1 VACRC
6 RKASCTSSRRRSG
19 SRSYRDRS
27 PTSRA
32 ATSIR
37 CPSGACTDFGFHCPS
52 VGHSGRRAPQDREL
66 ALAFSMQHAR
76 EMSRASLDTVSAP
89 PKATFKDLALLP
101 EEVRAEIVDGEIVEK
116 AAPSFEHANTQLGL
130 GSLIRVEFHGD
141 RGGPRSGGWW
151 ILSEVDVEL
160 EAHDVYRPDLAGW
173 KRESLPAQ
181 PVGRPVRVRPDWV
194 CEVLSRSN
202 AQNDLVKK
210 FRGYHR
216 AGVPHYWI

>member
-1 VACRC
+1 
-6 RKASCTSSRRRSG
+6 
-19 SRSYRDRS
+19 
-27 PTSRA
+27 
-32 ATSIR
+32 
-37 CPSGACTDFGFHCPS
+37 
-52 VGHSGRRAPQDREL
+52 
-66 ALAFSMQHAR
+66 MQHAR

-216 AGVPHYWI
+216 AGVPHYWIVDPDNRSLIVYRYQPAGYLAVLTAGAGETIRAEPFDAIEIAVSDLFG